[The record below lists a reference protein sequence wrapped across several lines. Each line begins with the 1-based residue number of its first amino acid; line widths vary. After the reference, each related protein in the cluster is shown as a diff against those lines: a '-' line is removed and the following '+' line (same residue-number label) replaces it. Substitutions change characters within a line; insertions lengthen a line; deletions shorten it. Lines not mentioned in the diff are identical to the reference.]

1 MKNKTYKIIGGVV
14 ILLIITVAN
23 NMRRTSA
30 IKDNGE
36 KYLAGYYDNT
46 RVENGKVVPKKQT
59 AYLPPSYWK
68 NYEIYNAF
76 TLSVPNSVELRK
88 EFDAYTQEVKDISWH
103 GYKINTR
110 NLVFQQKGLSENK
123 PEAFQTYCRIIINY
137 EKEDSDEFFYKA
149 TEYEELRIED
159 IRYLQGL
166 AIQECSATGFQVIG
180 QPEVRWI
187 RIEDIFAIETSYV
200 RTGTEGNS
208 TQVYKYWLFNGD
220 ETTSITLSYRKK
232 NANIW
237 EEDFKN
243 VIRTFKWN
251 KIKI

>member
-1 MKNKTYKIIGGVV
+1 MKNRTYKIISSVV
-14 ILLIITVAN
+14 ISFIIVVAN
-23 NMRRTSA
+23 NVRQVSA
-30 IKDNGE
+30 VEDNSE
-36 KYLAGYYDNT
+36 KIWPSIII
-46 RVENGKVVPKKQT
+46 ENSKVVPEKQSF
-59 AYLPPSYWK
+59 YIPPSEWK

-88 EFDAYTQEVKDISWH
+88 EFDFYTQEVKDINWY
-103 GYKINTR
+103 GYKINTQS
-110 NLVFQQKGLSENK
+110 LVFQQKGLSENK

-137 EKEDSDEFFYKA
+137 EKEDSDDFFYKA
-149 TEYEELRIED
+149 TEYEELRLED

-200 RTGTEGNS
+200 RTGTESNS
-208 TQVYKYWLFNGD
+208 TQVYKYWLFNGY
-220 ETTSITLSYRKK
+220 ETAAITLSYRRKD
-232 NANIW
+232 ADIW
-237 EEDFKN
+237 EKDFQN
-243 VIRTFKWN
+243 IIRTFKWN

>member
-1 MKNKTYKIIGGVV
+1 MKNKILSRILFVIIAFGYMQLVEAKD
-14 ILLIITVAN
+14 LTDTNYN
-23 NMRRTSA
+23 NDIMT
-30 IKDNGE
+30 DN
-36 KYLAGYYDNT
+36 N
-46 RVENGKVVPKKQT
+46 KVVPKKQT
-59 AYLPPSYWK
+59 AYFSPSNWK

-88 EFDAYTQEVKDISWH
+88 EFDVYTQEVKDISWH

-110 NLVFQQKGLSENK
+110 NLVFQQKGLSENNK
-123 PEAFQTYCRIIINY
+123 EAFQTYCRIIINY
-137 EKEDSDEFFYKA
+137 EKEDSDDFFYKA

-220 ETTSITLSYRKK
+220 ETTIITLSYRKK
-232 NANIW
+232 DADIW

-243 VIRTFKWN
+243 IIRTFKWN
-251 KIKI
+251 RIKI